1 MKNDISYPHLKVV
14 SFFCLSPVV
23 GGAIF
28 FPVLTFFTSKEGDV
42 VQLKYLLVAMVMGG
56 LGGEL
61 LFFVPAFFLAIAC
74 ANFKLSRNLKS
85 ISSVLMLAPTF
96 VFAFGVLL
104 DFFSIEKNSIFYLSN
119 FVFQG
124 GVQWFMKYFLVEIT
138 ALLVALFA
146 LPIDSDMVA

>member
-1 MKNDISYPHLKVV
+1 MNSDISYPHLKVV
-14 SFFCLSPVV
+14 SSFCLSPVV

-28 FPVLTFFTSKEGDV
+28 FPALTIFTSRAGDV

-61 LFFVPAFFLAIAC
+61 LFFVPAFFLAIVC
-74 ANFKLSRNLKS
+74 ANFKLRRNLKS
-85 ISSVLMLAPTF
+85 ISLVLILAPSF
-96 VFAFGVLL
+96 VFALGVLL
-104 DFFSIEKNSIFYLSN
+104 DFFRVEKNSIFYLSN

-138 ALLVALFA
+138 ALLVALFV
-146 LPIDSDMVA
+146 LPKDFDMVA